1 MRVDFGVIQKGKGL
15 ISANQLRQV
24 VFKIVVKLK
33 CKIQDRRKI
42 EMHLPGRQDHGAR
55 WRSIMAPGEK
65 WNQIAGT
72 PETI

>member
-42 EMHLPGRQDHGAR
+42 EM
-55 WRSIMAPGEK
+55 
-65 WNQIAGT
+65 QIYRVFKLKFA
-72 PETI
+72 